1 MKTKKILVFAVILIA
16 ILLGLG
22 IILLTQNNDIK
33 YIPYRDFAGKLAS
46 GDVQSA
52 QIESKRVLFWL
63 KTASGDYF
71 TDNPK
76 NDNFRENLLIKG
88 VELKESLDD
97 EDIALIF
104 DIFIY
109 AIFFAVMIFAVYKFS
124 SLFGATKFKVIR
136 KNKTKF
142 TDICGMEELKQDMTK
157 TVDLLKNPEKYR
169 EKGIRPPK
177 GIILEG
183 PPGNG
188 KTLFARA
195 LAGEANINFI
205 PTKGADFQSA
215 MMSIGPHKIKS
226 VFKKAKRNKPCII
239 FIDEF
244 DGIGE
249 RRNYTGTGID
259 KENNRIITAMLNEM
273 DGFENEDGVLVIG
286 ATNSYGSLD
295 AALIRPGRF
304 DKKYNIINPDKKTI
318 IELINMYSQGKT
330 LSSSINLDS
339 LAKCF
344 SGLSCS
350 AIETLLNESA
360 MEAQIDG
367 RDEITLEDI
376 IKAGRKTNIIKIN
389 KI

>member
-1 MKTKKILVFAVILIA
+1 MKTKKFLVLALIILA
-16 ILLGLG
+16 ILLGIVL
-22 IILLTQNNDIK
+22 ILLTQNKDIK
-33 YIPYRDFAGKLAS
+33 YMPYRNFSNRLAS
-46 GDVQSA
+46 GDVESA
-52 QIESKRVLFWL
+52 QIESKKVLFWL
-63 KTASGDYF
+63 KSQSGDYF

-76 NDNFRENLLIKG
+76 NDNFRENLLIND
-88 VELKESLDD
+88 VQIKESFDD
-97 EDIALIF
+97 EDMAFAF
-104 DIFIY
+104 DIIFY
-109 AIFFAVMIFAVYKFS
+109 AIFFFVMGFALYKFS
-124 SLFGATKFKVIR
+124 SLFGATKFKVIH
-136 KNKTKF
+136 KNNTKF
-142 TDICGMEELKQDMTK
+142 TDICGMEEIKKDMTK
-157 TVDLLKNPEKYR
+157 TVDLLKNPDKYK

-188 KTLFARA
+188 KTLFAKA

-226 VFKKAKRNKPCII
+226 VFKKAKRHKPCII

-304 DKKYNIINPDKKTI
+304 DKKYNIVNPDKETI
-318 IELINMYSQGKT
+318 IELIKMYTKGKK
-330 LSSSINLDS
+330 LASNINIDS

-344 SGLSCS
+344 NGLSCS
-350 AIETLLNESA
+350 AVETLLNESA
-360 MEAQIDG
+360 MEAQIAG
-367 RDEITLEDI
+367 REEIVLEDV

-389 KI
+389 RI